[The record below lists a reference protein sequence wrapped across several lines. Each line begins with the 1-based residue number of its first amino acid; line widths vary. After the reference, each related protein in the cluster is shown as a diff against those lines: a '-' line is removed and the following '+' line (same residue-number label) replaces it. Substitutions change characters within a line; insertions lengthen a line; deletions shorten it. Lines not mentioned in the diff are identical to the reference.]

1 MLIQLEEKQLQWF
14 CIVKMVDRIRTSTR
28 ALELK
33 LKEKSHMGQFRS
45 RRLSLVLEDIKKKE
59 RAEVKDEQIKET
71 ENFSSICL

>member
-1 MLIQLEEKQLQWF
+1 
-14 CIVKMVDRIRTSTR
+14 MVDRIRTSTR